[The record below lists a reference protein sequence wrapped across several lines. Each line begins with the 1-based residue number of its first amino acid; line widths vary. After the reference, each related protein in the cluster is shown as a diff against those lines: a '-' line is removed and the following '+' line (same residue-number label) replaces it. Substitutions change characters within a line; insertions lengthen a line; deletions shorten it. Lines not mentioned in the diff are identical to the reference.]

1 MVSALPAWCTAPGLL
16 LAVLVAGGGG
26 CRRPPESVAIGYA
39 SGVDEPNAG
48 SVAQAVID
56 AAGRPNAPRI
66 EIVTGDTGRWA
77 QSAATLPGEVNRALR
92 LSARPDLVAVVG
104 PGGSREALQS
114 APIYREAGIPH
125 VIPTATSRQLR
136 DLGPGTYALAPND
149 SLQGDFIGAFAA
161 RDLQAR
167 RALLFYVPDEYGVG
181 LAAGGGAA
189 LAARNIT
196 LLDQVPVQPNMLCQ
210 PRRPTNPYDDVVRA
224 ALLSGVPD
232 VVILATRTPEGACL
246 ARAVRERVPGARFI
260 AGDGVLVQPLFTDMA
275 GPAIDSL
282 YVVAFWVASAGDPRS
297 MDFAGRFRA
306 ATRREPRSDDAMFFD
321 ATMLLAEAVREA
333 GPSREAV
340 RGWLESL
347 GRSRPPYSG
356 VTGPIAF
363 TPDAR
368 RPMLMTRVRQ
378 GRPEPVPFQ

>member
-1 MVSALPAWCTAPGLL
+1 MVSALSAGGAAPGLL
-16 LAVLVAGGGG
+16 LAVLFAGVAG
-26 CRRPPESVAIGYA
+26 CQRRPEVVAIGYA
-39 SGVDEPNAG
+39 SGVYQPNAG
-48 SVAQAVID
+48 SVAQAAID
-56 AAGRPNAPRI
+56 AAEPPYAPRI
-66 EIVTGDTGRWA
+66 EIAFGDTG
-77 QSAATLPGEVNRALR
+77 QGSPSAATLPGEVNRALR

-125 VIPTATSRQLR
+125 VIPTATSRRLR
-136 DLGPGTYALAPND
+136 DLGQGTYVLAPND

-161 RDLQAR
+161 GFLLAR

-181 LAAGGGAA
+181 LAAGAGAS
-189 LAARNIT
+189 LAARGIA
-196 LLDQVPVQPNMLCQ
+196 LVDQVPVQPTQLCR

-246 ARAVRERVPGARFI
+246 ARALRDRVPGARFI
-260 AGDGVLVQPLFTDMA
+260 AGDGVLVQPLFTEMA
-275 GPAIDSL
+275 GSAIDSL
-282 YVVAFWVASAGDPRS
+282 YVVAFWVASAGDSRS
-297 MDFAGRFRA
+297 ADFVERFRA
-306 ATRREPRSDDAMFFD
+306 VTQREPRSDDAMFFD
-321 ATMLLAEAVREA
+321 ATMLAAEAVREA
-333 GPSREAV
+333 GPSRAAV
-340 RGWLESL
+340 RGFLESL
-347 GRSRPPYSG
+347 GRSRPPYAG

-378 GRPEPVPFQ
+378 GRPEPVPFP